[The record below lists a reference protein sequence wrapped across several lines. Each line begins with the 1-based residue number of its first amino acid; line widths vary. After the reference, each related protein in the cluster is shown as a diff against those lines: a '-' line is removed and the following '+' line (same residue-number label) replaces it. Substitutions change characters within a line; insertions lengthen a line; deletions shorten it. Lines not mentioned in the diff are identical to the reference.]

1 MANISIS
8 APGLSSG
15 GFLYNNG
22 NNNARLC
29 ITAESE
35 EFDMDV
41 IKSWQDEGFDVVYL
55 PYNGGGKDYGRRLQ
69 SVKDGLGVG
78 ENYGVVAFGDAA
90 NYCLDFY
97 INSVNASRLCALVAY
112 YPSLIP
118 DTRSRFPLSLQVVVH
133 LAGESVDV
141 LVQPVALGLQGKK
154 RRQSRP
160 ITAGVGTGERLDLAY
175 PAFTYD
181 NAVPGFAESDL
192 EEYDHLSANL
202 AWTRT
207 LKVLRKGYSRDPD
220 LERRVEDHVEGECR
234 ASYLAVWSWLMLCSV
249 GKFFSS
255 NVRKTMDGYV
265 RDKTPGVTYTPTISG
280 GIGKKALNHFYEHFF
295 IGKLPPSMRL
305 RLLSRTTGP
314 DRVVD
319 ELYVSY
325 EHTQEV
331 PWMLPGVPPTNKR
344 IEIILVSIVSLRGG
358 RIYSEHVYWDQA
370 SVLVQVGLL
379 DPKLLPNGVQGVDR
393 LPVVGREAARRILH
407 EDNELEQ
414 EDYHNKMIKRARARA
429 RRNQNMSSRASQADE
444 SGAELKSEAEQ
455 TLPDRSRNKG
465 KSVQRPRPA
474 EQEDEGAE
482 TETES
487 SVKGKSNGGGQSA
500 SVEDGTESGGNGT
513 QS

>member
-29 ITAESE
+29 VTAETE
-35 EFDMDV
+35 DFDMEI
-41 IKSWQDEGFDVVYL
+41 IKNWQEEGFDVVYL
-55 PYNGGGKDYGRRLQ
+55 PYNGGGKDYARRLQ

-78 ENYGVVAFGDAA
+78 ENYAVVAYGDAA
-90 NYCLDFY
+90 DYCLDYY
-97 INSVNASRLCALVAY
+97 INSVNSSRLCALVAY

-118 DTRSRFPLSLQVVVH
+118 DTRSRFPLSLQVLVH
-133 LAGESVDV
+133 LAGETVDT
-141 LVQPVALGLQGKK
+141 
-154 RRQSRP
+154 RP
-160 ITAGVGTGERLDLAY
+160 INAGIGTGERLDLAY

-181 NAVPGFAESDL
+181 NAVPGFAETDL
-192 EEYDHLSANL
+192 EEYDHRAADL

-220 LERRVEDHVEGECR
+220 YEQRYEQHVE
-234 ASYLAVWSWLMLCSV
+234 

-265 RDKTPGVTYTPTISG
+265 QHKTPGVTYTPTVSG
-280 GIGKKALNHFYEHFF
+280 GIGKKALRHFYEQYF

-314 DRVVD
+314 DRIVD
-319 ELYVSY
+319 ELYVGY
-325 EHTQEV
+325 EHTQEI

-344 IEIILVSIVSLRGG
+344 VEIILVSIVSMRAG
-358 RIYSEHVYWDQA
+358 RLYSEHVYWDQA

-379 DPKLLPNGVQGVDR
+379 DPKLLPDGVQGVDR

-407 EDNELEQ
+407 EDTELEQ
-414 EDYHNKMIKRARARA
+414 EDYHNKLIRRARARA
-429 RRNQNMSSRASQADE
+429 RRSMNQSSRASQAGEEPGLD
-444 SGAELKSEAEQ
+444 LKSDVEQ
-455 TLPDRSRNKG
+455 SLPDRSRNKG
-465 KSVQRPRPA
+465 KAVQKTKPA
-474 EQEDEGAE
+474 SLQRTATETAEHVDGDGAD
-482 TETES
+482 TETEF
-487 SVKGKSNGGGQSA
+487 SA
-500 SVEDGTESGGNGT
+500 KARSDTGNQAAYVEDGGDDSAENGSKQT
-513 QS
+513 